1 MIHKTQDEETEEAEQ
16 DGQITTSDIEPE
28 KDVNTVNTGKVHP
41 VFVIANNMTHPP
53 TAGAG
58 ANSESARLAALGLT
72 PSKTHKAQS
81 SPTKSPK
88 STKGK
93 QIQ

>member
-1 MIHKTQDEETEEAEQ
+1 MLQKTQDEETEETEQ
-16 DGQITTSDIEPE
+16 DGQVITSDIEPE
-28 KDVNTVNTGKVHP
+28 KDVNTGKLHP
-41 VFVIANNMTHPP
+41 VWVIQNNMTHPP
-53 TAGAG
+53 TADAG
-58 ANSESARLAALGLT
+58 GNSESGRLAALGLT

-93 QIQ
+93 